1 MIRYRFCH
9 LCLWFLTIQ
18 YTSQTILTSIGNKC
32 ITNTSQA
39 MSEIYNISGI
49 TKFAEGR
56 STVVPPIRSSITF
69 QCSQQCTYWRST
81 NAIELNRV
89 PNLVTDYRWEDFPG
103 FVTIN
108 VDDKTKQMNY
118 VKFLEIN
125 EINFSIP
132 FSLRIKHEAH
142 VFLCESESVWS
153 SNCYWFLIDAW
164 EGTYTALRQCKA
176 YEIQRKYDGKA
187 PLGTCGSSTYKI
199 LSPDTGYVNESKW
212 THMKITKSGKEYSLM
227 KNNDTIFVL
236 QPQYLYFQPR
246 YMFINSKRV
255 KGIWK
260 LHNFTYWYSEY
271 SSETVWDISFTNQT
285 ERSVCL
291 SIFVV
296 MCKYCW
302 LKIIVQDKNSYS
314 IFEETV
320 DTKDELWKEHKFNV
334 IFSGKIKR
342 EILFKTGES
351 ENNISPFWAFN
362 NIRTCHMDEIRVFS
376 AEYDEPNCILVGENF
391 VINRNGVKASKLMSG
406 VRCREDEFGE
416 ECLSCPTI
424 FNGPCPRNHKYC
436 QLNDYETGVKC
447 YCTIGSIGG
456 DCKINCSENKY
467 GHGCSQNCSNCQ
479 DSCSNDPISGIC
491 NSQLCLDNYSGP
503 KCDVPAG
510 IYLFEGKLHTVPSYT
525 TCLLSLNSIEGKGE
539 RPKYYRFQYKKR
551 FEDQWTNTEEIPY
564 TGYVSE
570 KNLTD
575 LEINS
580 LYDVRII
587 GYSNIT
593 DLNDLMQMQQNI
605 KLSECAT
612 KCKDIEPSDIT
623 IQPENNSAVFAA
635 TTKDKIGCPSHFY
648 TFSVDGA
655 TISNGHIQNLK
666 PYTSYNLKI
675 QRKSNGFSLL
685 LQFRTKESKPGA
697 VSNIHYKLKE
707 NPTRVK
713 LKWNSPTEPNG
724 VITHYI
730 LSYKVS
736 RFIACNRKET
746 NANITYISH
755 NSTSIELSNL
765 IPYTLY
771 SVEIV
776 AYTSIGGGPPG
787 YIDIQTKPAD
797 QISKEEITFKNLS
810 VYKESVKFVY
820 LSSDCHLIRGPFLAK
835 LKLNGTNVWCLG
847 NVTKTYNVT
856 VGEMRTVEFSYSS
869 LVPYCNYTYQL
880 EIYRSNISVDI
891 KKEGRFQTQP
901 TAPLRPTEFDVFS
914 KGKTYADLRW
924 KPPYPPTGE
933 IDYYE
938 LTIKYY
944 WSTTDVFDA
953 NKCKLWPEYYCYRI
967 KNLTSSYSYKFK
979 LRVKN
984 KAVDDYSEYITLDKY
999 VKIEEEAPE
1008 APYGGS
1014 VEWTEDNVM
1023 EISWHHPNRT
1033 NGPLTSFVIYVDNR
1047 EYVHNVSEESYNIT
1061 YQKQIRDIIISFNVE
1076 LPKTYEIE
1084 IKSKNSAGESSPL
1097 ILRDIESPPPI
1108 PIFSTKASNDNGSIQ
1123 FQLHENLLQ
1132 TASYNRFLYILMV
1145 KNEKY
1150 MENTLLTARDEISA
1164 RHTTDTLELLSPT
1177 DSWKIVKSFNFN
1189 QPVKSDTIRFDQQ
1202 DINQLITSSGAY
1214 NITLVWLFKYKQFI
1228 RTHIEYIT
1236 AVEGGFSALTI
1247 LYVFLALIIIAGVV
1261 TASWWYFRRRS
1272 KLNLNQNQ
1280 QSNFISLPP
1289 IYINP
1294 ENQLPPTGTD
1304 PIYEEPIEPQVV
1316 IPGHPLFK
1324 TEQSCLIKLEYF
1336 SSYVKGSV
1344 QSGELRRQYELLQNM
1359 KNGFNK
1365 PTACDVTTMEIAE
1378 EPHSDFIN
1386 VKYLDGY
1393 NIPRAYIVTLG
1404 PQKKTIYDFWRM
1416 IWQENVSWIVIVAN
1430 VIEGEK
1436 EEIEQYWPNAEDQLI
1451 VGDFVIAHQKSEL
1464 HARYELRSFL
1474 VTKENGETKEIGQL
1488 HFKAWSD
1495 HGVPPYPQT
1504 LVPFFRKILT
1514 LRSPLLFTAVLE
1526 SAVPVP

>member
-1 MIRYRFCH
+1 MGLLNVCF
-9 LCLWFLTIQ
+9 
-18 YTSQTILTSIGNKC
+18 S
-32 ITNTSQA
+32 
-39 MSEIYNISGI
+39 
-49 TKFAEGR
+49 GR

-69 QCSQQCTYWRST
+69 QCFQQCNYWRST

-164 EGTYTALRQCKA
+164 EGKTTAHRQCNA

-187 PLGTCGSSTYKI
+187 PNGTCGNSTYKI
-199 LSPDTGYVNESKW
+199 SSPDTGYVNESKW

-227 KNNDTIFVL
+227 KNNDTIFVS
-236 QPQYLYFQPR
+236 QPQNLTFEPR
-246 YMFINSKRV
+246 YMFIHSKRV

-285 ERSVCL
+285 EIGVCL

-302 LKIIVQDKNSYS
+302 LKIIVQDKNNYN
-314 IFEETV
+314 IFEETI

-376 AEYDEPNCILVGENF
+376 AEYDERKCILVGENS
-391 VINRNGVKASKLMSG
+391 VINRNGAKGSKLMSG

-436 QLNDYETGVKC
+436 QLNDYGIGVKC
-447 YCTIGSIGG
+447 HCTIGSKGE
-456 DCKINCSENKY
+456 DCKANCTENKY
-467 GHGCSQNCSNCQ
+467 GHDCSQHCSNCQ
-479 DSCSNDPISGIC
+479 DGCWNDPISGIC

-551 FEDQWTNTEEIPY
+551 LEVQWINTEEIPY

-570 KNLTD
+570 KNLTN

-587 GYSNIT
+587 GYST
-593 DLNDLMQMQQNI
+593 MKDLEDLMHMQQNI

-612 KCKDIEPSDIT
+612 KCKDIEPSDVT
-623 IQPENNSAVFAA
+623 IQPESYSAVFAA
-635 TTKDKIGCPSHFY
+635 TTKDKIGCPSDFY
-648 TFSVDGA
+648 TFSVDGE
-655 TISNGHIQNLK
+655 TISNGQIQNLK

-697 VSNIHYKLKE
+697 VSNIHYKLKK
-707 NPTRVK
+707 NPTKVK
-713 LKWNSPTEPNG
+713 LTWNSPTEPNG
-724 VITHYI
+724 VITHYM
-730 LSYKVS
+730 LSYRVS
-736 RFIACNRKET
+736 RFMACNREET
-746 NANITYISH
+746 NANLTDISR

-776 AYTSIGGGPPG
+776 AYTSIGGGPSG

-797 QISKEEITFKNLS
+797 QISKEEIIFKTLS

-820 LSSDCHLIRGPFLAK
+820 SSSDCHLIRGPFLAK

-847 NVTKTYNVT
+847 NVTKIYNVT

-880 EIYRSNISVDI
+880 EIYRSNVSVDI
-891 KKEGRFQTQP
+891 KKEGSFQTHP

-914 KGKTYADLRW
+914 KGKTYADFRW

-944 WSTTDVFDA
+944 WSTHYITTDVFDA

-967 KNLTSSYSYKFK
+967 KNLTSSNSYQFK

-1014 VEWTEDNVM
+1014 VEWTEDNAM
-1023 EISWHHPNRT
+1023 EISWHHPDRT

-1076 LPKTYEIE
+1076 LPKTYKIE

-1097 ILRDIESPPPI
+1097 ILRDIESPPPV

-1123 FQLHENLLQ
+1123 FQLQENLLQ
-1132 TASYNRFLYILMV
+1132 KASYDRFLYILLV

-1150 MENTLLTARDEISA
+1150 MEDILLTARDEISA

-1177 DSWKIVKSFNFN
+1177 DSWKIE
-1189 QPVKSDTIRFDQQ
+1189 IY
-1202 DINQLITSSGAY
+1202 QLITSSDAY

-1261 TASWWYFRRRS
+1261 TASWWYF
-1272 KLNLNQNQ
+1272 
-1280 QSNFISLPP
+1280 I
-1289 IYINP
+1289 
-1294 ENQLPPTGTD
+1294 
-1304 PIYEEPIEPQVV
+1304 
-1316 IPGHPLFK
+1316 
-1324 TEQSCLIKLEYF
+1324 
-1336 SSYVKGSV
+1336 
-1344 QSGELRRQYELLQNM
+1344 
-1359 KNGFNK
+1359 
-1365 PTACDVTTMEIAE
+1365 
-1378 EPHSDFIN
+1378 
-1386 VKYLDGY
+1386 
-1393 NIPRAYIVTLG
+1393 
-1404 PQKKTIYDFWRM
+1404 
-1416 IWQENVSWIVIVAN
+1416 
-1430 VIEGEK
+1430 
-1436 EEIEQYWPNAEDQLI
+1436 
-1451 VGDFVIAHQKSEL
+1451 
-1464 HARYELRSFL
+1464 
-1474 VTKENGETKEIGQL
+1474 
-1488 HFKAWSD
+1488 
-1495 HGVPPYPQT
+1495 
-1504 LVPFFRKILT
+1504 
-1514 LRSPLLFTAVLE
+1514 
-1526 SAVPVP
+1526 